1 MRLAAHELHDLNE
14 LTLSCVN
21 SITNMGLFIN
31 QAQDPELKAMLMR
44 HYPYHIRDYNKK
56 VEYLQETEG
65 SRAPFPVPDLNSNM
79 ENFAQSPA
87 PPAPPVTPRTN
98 AQTLNDREIATAYLL
113 NLKRAGREYAWA
125 TMEMSHP
132 DLRQFLEDAFRMS
145 ARHAYDCWQYMAKK
159 GWYPLQPAP
168 QVAIQTLAGMYNL
181 VPEQT
186 SPNVVM

>member
-31 QAQDPELKAMLMR
+31 QAQDPELKSMLMR

-65 SRAPFPVPDLNSNM
+65 SQAPFPVPDLNPNL
-79 ENFAQSPA
+79 ENFTQSTA

-113 NLKRAGREYAWA
+113 TLKRAGREYAWA
-125 TMEMSHP
+125 TMEMSNP

-168 QVAIQTLAGMYNL
+168 QVAVQTMGAMYSP